1 MPFVRLYSGISDLLG
16 CPCDAQLMKRLAKKA
31 IRVLVVDDH
40 PVVRRGLMACLA
52 ERPSLKVVGEAVDG
66 EEAVRKA
73 AELCPD
79 IMLVDINMPRM
90 DGLQLAEVIQQK
102 APEVKI
108 VILSIHNRPDYVQ
121 RVMKAGARGYVL
133 KDTPPEEL
141 VRVLEAVQAGEVCI
155 SPEVA
160 QTALNQLVANKSR
173 TQGGPQL
180 SLREREVVVMIAGGR
195 LNKEIA
201 TELGVSVRTIE
212 THRERVMRKLNL
224 HTVAALTRYAIAHG
238 LVSLEDSQ
246 H

>member
-1 MPFVRLYSGISDLLG
+1 
-16 CPCDAQLMKRLAKKA
+16 MKRTVKKA

-52 ERPSLKVVGEAVDG
+52 ERPSLKVVGEAADG

-73 AELCPD
+73 CELSPD
-79 IMLVDINMPRM
+79 VMLADINMPRM
-90 DGLQLAEVIQQK
+90 DGMQLAEVIQQK
-102 APEVKI
+102 SPSVKV

-133 KDTPPEEL
+133 KDTAPEEL
-141 VRVLEAVQAGEVCI
+141 VRVLEAVHAGEVCI

-160 QTALNQLVANKSR
+160 QTALNQLVANKGR

-180 SLREREVVVMIAGGR
+180 SQREREVLVMIAGGQG
-195 LNKEIA
+195 NKEIA
-201 TELGVSVRTIE
+201 AALGVSVRTIE

-224 HTVAALTRYAIAHG
+224 HSVAALTRYAIAQG
-238 LVSLEDSQ
+238 LVPLDEKR
-246 H
+246 